1 MNIIENAKNKIYK
14 SPIMQYVSKER
25 VDEAIKGIV
34 YYANKK
40 DFVQAFGSN
49 SFKEGRLEGFNRRG
63 ISYLSPEATTHTVI
77 HEVLHTLSSDFGRDG
92 HRIKNGLTGGEKYN
106 FANQINEGATDY
118 LACQIS
124 GEEPRNYIQGHKL
137 FAKLE
142 PMLVKYTNKENIL
155 MQVYLNKDA
164 EFIREFMDKFGDK
177 NSYEELY
184 ENFLFLNDEKISQM
198 MNKTEKGL
206 NKYIRKQKIIE
217 KIEKVFGIFK
227 NRKIKT
233 LPEAQGYKN
242 ENDSKRNDFLSGI
255 KVSEE
260 DMKKNINFGREDISN
275 TKEMVQDNVKESD
288 NKIR

>member
-1 MNIIENAKNKIYK
+1 
-14 SPIMQYVSKER
+14 
-25 VDEAIKGIV
+25 
-34 YYANKK
+34 
-40 DFVQAFGSN
+40 
-49 SFKEGRLEGFNRRG
+49 
-63 ISYLSPEATTHTVI
+63 
-77 HEVLHTLSSDFGRDG
+77 
-92 HRIKNGLTGGEKYN
+92 
-106 FANQINEGATDY
+106 
-118 LACQIS
+118 
-124 GEEPRNYIQGHKL
+124 
-137 FAKLE
+137 
-142 PMLVKYTNKENIL
+142 MLVKYTNKENIL